1 MYDFEVENN
10 KYMIEKQM
18 ENIEIVLMCFFV
30 GMIIIGV
37 V

>member
-1 MYDFEVENN
+1 MYNFEVENN

-18 ENIEIVLMCFFV
+18 ENIEIVLRCFFV

>member
-37 V
+37 A